1 MVVRTSNRKQVWRS
15 SAVEGTMTTSSN
27 TEPCLVF
34 LHPLV
39 FSELKL
45 FSFFFFPKCAHPIAV
60 QLRLL
65 ATATVSFLPSQMRQI
80 VFHVPAGTPKKK
92 RKNIYSMCL
101 CVLRGCCFHRAHRR
115 WPFTHSINN
124 RRCGCELSVLPIQFS
139 FPCVCTCSCITV
151 YFSILF
157 SSFNSR

>member
-80 VFHVPAGTPKKK
+80 VVHVPAGTPKKK
-92 RKNIYSMCL
+92 RETDL
-101 CVLRGCCFHRAHRR
+101 CVSAYSAAVVS
-115 WPFTHSINN
+115 T
-124 RRCGCELSVLPIQFS
+124 ELTGGGRSHIRSTIEDVVANSQSSQSNF
-139 FPCVCTCSCITV
+139 FPLCVCTCSCITV
-151 YFSILF
+151 YFSLLF